1 MKTKECRTCCEI
13 KPLSEFSKNSSMP
26 DKFQPICKTCKAYYR
41 KYLKDRKNP
50 IIKVI
55 RHAPPQSG
63 AKDDV
68 FIISFN

>member
-1 MKTKECRTCCEI
+1 
-13 KPLSEFSKNSSMP
+13 MP

-55 RHAPPQSG
+55 RHALPQSG
-63 AKDDV
+63 EKDDV